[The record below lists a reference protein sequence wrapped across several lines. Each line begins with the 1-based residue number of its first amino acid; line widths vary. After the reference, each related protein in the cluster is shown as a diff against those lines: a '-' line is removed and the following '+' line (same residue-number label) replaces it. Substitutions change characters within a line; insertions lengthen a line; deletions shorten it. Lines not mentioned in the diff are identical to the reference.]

1 MAWLL
6 GTQAVP
12 DQLMVFGLDGRD
24 GRLMG
29 LTPVAV
35 GFLGVE
41 LVAALVPRLRPLRIS
56 GPAGRARLTAWGW
69 RASAAV
75 MALGLLRTGLDWFR
89 TDMFQFAWFFL
100 LVCFNPL
107 WTLLLVWLARR
118 VSEQGL
124 ANGFAVFLLADQVPP
139 EFRPE
144 LLSGLGPVV
153 GATLLWMLLVAWLL
167 GSPKGRSAH
176 GEVVLRAP
184 LSGLLPVTLTHA
196 VLNLPTGPLAALT
209 AGLPLGFL
217 YHFYPGYTWYFVV
230 MAVAV
235 VLLTPVFMRVFY
247 WGPNVVAFTPDGS
260 TAADLQAR
268 LREGLRYTMF
278 VTLTL
283 GLLPGVIERIVVV
296 PFTVAVAPGAT
307 LLTALLLDAKD
318 EWRAR
323 ERQETLVSVW
333 SEHRGYAVDPLCAA
347 LTRGGIPCHARAV
360 RYHTLMRFFAP
371 LVPVELLV
379 PRTRVTEALAVLDAR
394 NAASLAH
401 LDGHA
406 PTTF

>member
-1 MAWLL
+1 
-6 GTQAVP
+6 
-12 DQLMVFGLDGRD
+12 
-24 GRLMG
+24 
-29 LTPVAV
+29 
-35 GFLGVE
+35 
-41 LVAALVPRLRPLRIS
+41 
-56 GPAGRARLTAWGW
+56 
-69 RASAAV
+69 
-75 MALGLLRTGLDWFR
+75 MALGLLRTGLDWYR

-139 EFRPE
+139 EFRPD
-144 LLSGLGPVV
+144 LLFGLGPVV
-153 GATLLWMLLVAWLL
+153 GATILWMLLVAGLL
-167 GSPKGRSAH
+167 GSPKGRAQH

-184 LSGLLPVTLTHA
+184 LSGLLPVTLTHG
-196 VLNLPTGPLAALT
+196 VLNLPAGPLGALT

-217 YHFYPGYTWYFVV
+217 YSFYPGDTQYFV
-230 MAVAV
+230 MTALAV

-247 WGPNVVAFTPDGS
+247 WGPNVVGFTPDGP
-260 TAADLQAR
+260 AVEDLQAR
-268 LREGLRYTMF
+268 LREGLGYTLF

-283 GLLPGVIERIVVV
+283 GLLPGVVDRMVGA
-296 PFTVAVAPGAT
+296 PFAVAVAPGAT
-307 LLTALLLDAKD
+307 LLTALLLDARD

-323 ERQETLVSVW
+323 EGDETLVSVW

-347 LTRGGIPCHARAV
+347 LARAGIPCHARAM

-379 PRTRVTEALAVLDAR
+379 PRARATEALAALDAR
-394 NAASLAH
+394 NAVFLAH